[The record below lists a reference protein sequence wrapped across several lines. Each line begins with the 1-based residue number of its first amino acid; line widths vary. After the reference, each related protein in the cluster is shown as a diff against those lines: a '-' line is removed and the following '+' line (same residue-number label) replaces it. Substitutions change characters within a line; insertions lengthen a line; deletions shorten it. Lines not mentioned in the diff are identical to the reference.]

1 MKRKRTARRR
11 GRWNELEEKGV
22 EKKGR
27 MDGMEGNDR
36 FPDKGETFSK
46 GRWNE
51 IGLDFRIEASIPMV
65 GSSGLAQRVHL

>member
-1 MKRKRTARRR
+1 M
-11 GRWNELEEKGV
+11 GEEKG
-22 EKKGR
+22 EDG
-27 MDGMEGNDR
+27 GMEGNDR

>member
-1 MKRKRTARRR
+1 M
-11 GRWNELEEKGV
+11 

-27 MDGMEGNDR
+27 MEGNDR

>member
-1 MKRKRTARRR
+1 MERV
-11 GRWNELEEKGV
+11 GGEGGGEKG
-22 EKKGR
+22 EDG
-27 MDGMEGNDR
+27 GMEGNDR